1 MKSDFICGN
10 DTRTQVFAILGYMK
24 TSAEDS
30 VFILVAKNTKFVA
43 WVRPH
48 VFLIMPKSELK
59 RKKNGFFMKKE
70 QF

>member
-1 MKSDFICGN
+1 MQ
-10 DTRTQVFAILGYMK
+10 TPGYIK
-24 TSAEDS
+24 TSGEDS
-30 VFILVAKNTKFVA
+30 VSILVAKNTKFMA
-43 WVRPH
+43 GVRTH